1 MIAARRSAII
11 TGLPDAYGRGRI
23 IGDYRRV
30 PLYGTQ
36 ILIEE
41 KKRFQK
47 RLDIQELTEEII
59 QSREEIT
66 EQIKALKAFENV
78 CRLWFRCDTSGKG
91 CPKPCSSCIWLTW
104 QP

>member
-1 MIAARRSAII
+1 MPTDADVSSVI
-11 TGLPDAYGRGRI
+11 TVV
-23 IGDYRRV
+23 V

-59 QSREEIT
+59 QSREEIRSRS
-66 EQIKALKAFENV
+66 K
-78 CRLWFRCDTSGKG
+78 R
-91 CPKPCSSCIWLTW
+91 
-104 QP
+104 